1 MKFRDYIEKNAILKM
16 SGLTP
21 DGDTVDVIQVGYYTV
36 SEEEFKKDNRYTG
49 WMILEI
55 HVFDNDE
62 DYILDVFMD
71 FVLNREDDSFIVE
84 VKDQYQLLGMHS
96 KEEHLK
102 MAELFDLL
110 TIHYN
115 SISFSVSDM
124 LKSGVKENEI
134 KKYS

>member
-1 MKFRDYIEKNAILKM
+1 MKFRDNVSENIKIRL
-16 SGLTP
+16 SGLFP
-21 DGDTVDVIQVGYYTV
+21 DGNTVNVIKVGYYNE
-36 SEEEFKKDNRYTG
+36 SEEDFKKDNQLKG